1 MASTTPPK
9 GRLLEYV
16 DAEIDSEPLSDEEI
30 AFDEF
35 RNSLGAGED
44 MGTVRVG
51 RIAATD
57 TRLHST
63 NAKSVY
69 CFSFPVDRFNFE
81 ELCEYIRTN
90 YGGGLYRLIGT
101 KKGTK
106 GSAFNRLIE
115 IAEPLKQKATDGQA
129 PQSLGGIVDVV
140 TNLIAAQEDRT
151 ERLLQRL
158 GIGATPAVVAA
169 PDPFAMLEKTLGLVS
184 TMMGAMNA
192 GRPAGGGFVEELE
205 KHAKIADMLG
215 SLGGGGGDRAESN
228 FYDLAGKT
236 LETIGPMVK
245 AALPTIM
252 ANAQRPAAPRGR
264 VINQPPAGMQPPAG
278 RPQNTPTQK
287 PATPQGQ
294 QGKTMDFAQQV
305 NLLLAQARAGTD
317 PESLADTILQMTPE
331 TRIEELRAFISDP
344 ALVEKM
350 AAVNP
355 EVRNYADFFG
365 KLKIHVL
372 QMLAEEE
379 TGEGLDAPTEEVD
392 DTAAGL

>member
-252 ANAQRPAAPRGR
+252 ANAQRPAVPRGR
-264 VINQPPAGMQPPAG
+264 VINQPPAGQPK
-278 RPQNTPTQK
+278 NTPPQK
-287 PATPQGQ
+287 PAATQGPAGAQPQG
-294 QGKTMDFAQQV
+294 KAMDFAQQV

-392 DTAAGL
+392 DTAAGM